1 MTQLSGSIAIEVDLD
16 RVTDEIANRVLTRL
30 REAYRETGA
39 HDHAHAAGSDDYDRG
54 EAPPSTITDAD
65 PGGYPLG
72 GRRHPTTPE
81 GDPS

>member
-1 MTQLSGSIAIEVDLD
+1 MTQLTGSIAIEVDLD
-16 RVTDEIANRVLTRL
+16 RVADEIATRVLSRL

-39 HDHAHAAGSDDYDRG
+39 HDHAHATGSDDYDRG
-54 EAPPSTITDAD
+54 EPPTPTTDAD

-72 GRRHPTTPE
+72 GRRYPTTPE